1 MKFCD
6 LRCTSHLRKK
16 SYTVFFIR
24 SNEDGCFGN
33 QDHEKEKVFKITHM
47 IFVSHYM
54 YCTVFW
60 PCDKEPPPSSTQ
72 FMHRI
77 WATCWR
83 TENHFMTL
91 HFSGWHVSTFLGRIS
106 GPPTALQHYKRA
118 PPFPN
123 KTAGILSFGKEK
135 SERGRVVIKSHF
147 AFWFSR
153 YKMLIFPL

>member
-6 LRCTSHLRKK
+6 LRCTSHLRKIL
-16 SYTVFFIR
+16 YCFFIR

-33 QDHEKEKVFKITHM
+33 QDHEKEKVFKIAHM

-77 WATCWR
+77 WTTCWR

-91 HFSGWHVSTFLGRIS
+91 HFSGWHVSTFLERIS
-106 GPPTALQHYKRA
+106 GTPTALQHYKRA
-118 PPFPN
+118 PHSQTRLQEFFHLEKRRVNEVGLSSNP
-123 KTAGILSFGKEK
+123 ILRFGF
-135 SERGRVVIKSHF
+135 RDIRC
-147 AFWFSR
+147 
-153 YKMLIFPL
+153 